1 MEKSKQLE
9 EVIENA
15 LSELSWEK
23 ECVLRLRFFT
33 LEGKT
38 IEDISFIL
46 GITWMKANQLIDEGL
61 SELEQ
66 SLKTVIN
73 VYDFKNGK
81 PLYYFLENRS
91 VNART

>member
-23 ECVLRLRFFT
+23 ECALRLRFFT
-33 LEGKT
+33 PEGKS
-38 IEDISFIL
+38 IEEIAFIL
-46 GITWMKANQLIDEGL
+46 GISWIKANQLIDEGL
-61 SELEQ
+61 VELEQ
-66 SLKTVIN
+66 YLKMIIN
-73 VYDFKNGK
+73 VYDFKDGK

-91 VNART
+91 GNARA